1 MSARCLLTDADTQG
15 GGSAMRGKDQTTLL
29 GADQTL
35 LAPLADKRNWSEV
48 PFLVSLFSA
57 IELL

>member
-15 GGSAMRGKDQTTLL
+15 GGSAMQGKDQTLL
-29 GADQTL
+29 GVDQTL

-48 PFLVSLFSA
+48 PFFVSLFSA
-57 IELL
+57 VELL